1 VLTRKSWVS
10 SQREVGA
17 ALNARDGTSEG
28 ESVCEGLAATFNGSH
43 EVLGRR
49 VNNASG
55 PDTTEGVLDR
65 SSVRSSPGV
74 RKAVLARR
82 SKPHDR

>member
-1 VLTRKSWVS
+1 V
-10 SQREVGA
+10 
-17 ALNARDGTSEG
+17 NAHVGTSEG
-28 ESVCEGLAATFNGSH
+28 ETVCEILEATFNGSH
-43 EVLGRR
+43 EELGRR
-49 VNNASG
+49 VTNASG

-82 SKPHDR
+82 